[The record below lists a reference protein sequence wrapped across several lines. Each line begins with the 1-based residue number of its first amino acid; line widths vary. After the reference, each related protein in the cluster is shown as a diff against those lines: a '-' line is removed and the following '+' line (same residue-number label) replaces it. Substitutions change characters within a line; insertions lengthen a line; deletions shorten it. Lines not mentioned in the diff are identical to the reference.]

1 MDDIFTAPY
10 FLFTVRD
17 FKKKGTAHVHGDQ
30 QNGQNQNA
38 VGALALI
45 MAIDGGQTGPK
56 GGEGWPRR
64 ARATDS
70 PAQVIVS
77 CQ

>member
-1 MDDIFTAPY
+1 MDGIFTAPY
-10 FLFTVRD
+10 FLFTVR
-17 FKKKGTAHVHGDQ
+17 GTAHVHGNQ
-30 QNGQNQNA
+30 QNGQNQNV
-38 VGALALI
+38 VGAIVLI

-64 ARATDS
+64 ARASDS